1 MSHITR
7 DGAIDIVIKSTA
19 QPITKM
25 QTNNDFNEVN
35 SNFNQTGQLIRYD
48 QPSSA
53 QKDHKYSSSSKY
65 MFNPAI
71 EVQTAMEM
79 CKDLLPVKK

>member
-53 QKDHKYSSSSKY
+53 
-65 MFNPAI
+65 
-71 EVQTAMEM
+71 
-79 CKDLLPVKK
+79 

>member
-25 QTNNDFNEVN
+25 
-35 SNFNQTGQLIRYD
+35 
-48 QPSSA
+48 
-53 QKDHKYSSSSKY
+53 
-65 MFNPAI
+65 
-71 EVQTAMEM
+71 
-79 CKDLLPVKK
+79 